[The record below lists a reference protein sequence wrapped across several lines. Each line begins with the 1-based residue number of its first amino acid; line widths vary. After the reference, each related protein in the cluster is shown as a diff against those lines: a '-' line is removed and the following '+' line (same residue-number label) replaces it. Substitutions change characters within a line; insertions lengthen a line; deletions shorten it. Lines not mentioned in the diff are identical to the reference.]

1 MATNYINNLTG
12 LFADTYNCGAYGAG
26 NFNENTCS
34 TTGDSSITA
43 PSTGVFGVEAV
54 GGGGAGEA
62 RHRRPRALRPQRRQ
76 CRARRSAGSRQPPDP
91 VAGAPGRGQLAVLPE
106 DAERNPRT
114 SGELRLSGPLD
125 RLRDRWLSLSRPV
138 TVGRAC
144 LRRPRLSTDPRVCR
158 GDDPQ
163 T

>member
-54 GGGGAGEA
+54 GGAGLGL
-62 RHRRPRALRPQRRQ
+62 ALIIT
-76 CRARRSAGSRQPPDP
+76 AVIILKSRKKK
-91 VAGAPGRGQLAVLPE
+91 AAK
-106 DAERNPRT
+106 
-114 SGELRLSGPLD
+114 
-125 RLRDRWLSLSRPV
+125 
-138 TVGRAC
+138 
-144 LRRPRLSTDPRVCR
+144 
-158 GDDPQ
+158 
-163 T
+163 